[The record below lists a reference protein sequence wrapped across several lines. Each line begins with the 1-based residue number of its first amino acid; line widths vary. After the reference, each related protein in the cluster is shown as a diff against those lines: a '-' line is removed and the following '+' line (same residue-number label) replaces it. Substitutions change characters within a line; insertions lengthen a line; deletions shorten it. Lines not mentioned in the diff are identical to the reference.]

1 MAESLINPFGD
12 DDDDFELNYIIDR
25 NFQVSYI
32 MVEDLEVK
40 DFLESKDDVFQS
52 NLPPASL
59 PHTVASL
66 KEDENDT
73 PIYVTDNIINN
84 VIIDDFTQSLFA
96 TESKAGSRTSSNI
109 ASPRSARRR
118 NKLNRR
124 HSEVMTVGSILHRNL
139 LRNFS
144 HIGAMESQEEEEE
157 H

>member
-25 NFQVSYI
+25 NFQVSYL

-59 PHTVASL
+59 PHTLASI

-84 VIIDDFTQSLFA
+84 VVIDDISQSLFA
-96 TESKAGSRTSSNI
+96 PENKSGSRASSNI
-109 ASPRSARRR
+109 SSPRSARRR
-118 NKLNRR
+118 TKLNRR

-144 HIGAMESQEEEEE
+144 HIGDIESQEEEE